1 MLVGITGT
9 PGTGKTAVTRLL
21 ERKRQYHI
29 IHLNELIRK
38 EGLYSEVDQER
49 DCVVADMDV
58 VEKRVKELISNSYP
72 VTLLDSHLS
81 HYIAD
86 NVIVLRTN
94 PYTLRERL
102 AKRGYSVEKIEE
114 NLDAEALD
122 VILVE
127 SVEWCERV
135 FEIDT
140 TDMSVEE
147 TVAIVDDIVEG
158 LLKDGEQEM
167 HLRYKPGSV
176 DWSEAFF
183 D

>member
-9 PGTGKTAVTRLL
+9 PGTGKTAVTELL
-21 ERKRQYHI
+21 EKKRKYQV

-38 EGLYSEVDQER
+38 ERLYSEMDRER
-49 DCVVADMDV
+49 DCVVADMDL
-58 VEKRVKELISNSYP
+58 VEKRVKELVNRIYP
-72 VTLLDSHLS
+72 LTLIDSHLS

-86 NVIVLRTN
+86 TVIVLRTR
-94 PYTLRERL
+94 PDILQERL
-102 AKRGYSVEKIEE
+102 SKRGYSVEKVEE

-127 SVEWCERV
+127 SVEWCGEV

-140 TDMSVEE
+140 TKGSVEDTLASVEE
-147 TVAIVDDIVEG
+147 ILESILRERD
-158 LLKDGEQEM
+158 QEIQQ
-167 HLRYKPGSV
+167 RYSPGSV
-176 DWSEAFF
+176 DWSDRFL